1 MLKVLLLLPGLLCA
15 APEWSVW
22 RGPASEGNYDHE
34 TTWKHNWL
42 PTGPKTLWQTK
53 VHTGYSGIAV
63 SEGRAY
69 TIGNSEGEDL
79 IQCLNIDT
87 GKIIWNEKYPQDLVP
102 KYNPGGPNA
111 PPIIEGKW
119 LYTLS
124 KQGLVSCLDKATGST
139 KWRNELATTAQAP
152 MPTWGAGARP
162 EVFRER
168 VLLTRHHS
176 GVPIAQ

>member
-1 MLKVLLLLPGLLCA
+1 MILLKVLLLLPGLLSA

-34 TTWKHNWL
+34 TTWKHDWL
-42 PTGPKTLWQTK
+42 PTGAKTLWQTK

-69 TIGNSEGEDL
+69 TMGNSEGEDL

-102 KYNPGGPNA
+102 K
-111 PPIIEGKW
+111 
-119 LYTLS
+119 
-124 KQGLVSCLDKATGST
+124 
-139 KWRNELATTAQAP
+139 
-152 MPTWGAGARP
+152 
-162 EVFRER
+162 
-168 VLLTRHHS
+168 
-176 GVPIAQ
+176 